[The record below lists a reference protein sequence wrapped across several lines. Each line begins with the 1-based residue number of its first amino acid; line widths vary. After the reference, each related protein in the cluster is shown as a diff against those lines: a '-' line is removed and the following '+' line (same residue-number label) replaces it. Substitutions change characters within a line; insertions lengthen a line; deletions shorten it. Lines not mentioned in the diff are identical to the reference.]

1 MNVDQLSGKMKTEK
15 IEIEPAIATSE
26 DSQLL
31 QVMLLLEGGH
41 QCEIALLPDAPLL
54 RELFQG
60 LTTAPESAESKLF
73 QIPIEG
79 GNAALYFPGESLVA
93 IATDPPVAIESLDL
107 EREEAEP
114 DNPVQQLEWQL
125 NIYRKLDKLSPN
137 YGKIA
142 RIPHVSGAEF
152 LERYYIGNKPVIFTD
167 LMEKWPALY
176 QWTPEYLKENYGHVT
191 VGAQFNRNSN
201 PAYEKQRRKHQK
213 MLPLGEFVDIIR
225 QGGETNDYYMGS
237 YNGNLCRKPLQ
248 GLFNDIQLFPEYLTA
263 TPEPNRTVLW
273 FGPAGAITP
282 LHFDALNS
290 FLCQVYGRKQVR
302 LISPNHKHLLGNYGK
317 YFSDIDLDHLDYERY
332 PQLKEVD
339 IIEVVLEAGEV
350 LFLPVGW
357 WHQVKSLDVSISI
370 SFMNFLVHNDFE
382 E

>member
-1 MNVDQLSGKMKTEK
+1 MIAEK
-15 IEIEPAIATSE
+15 IGFDSAIATSD
-26 DSQLL
+26 DSKLL
-31 QVMLLLEGGH
+31 QVMLLLEGGQ
-41 QCEIALLPDAPLL
+41 QCEIALMPDAPLL
-54 RELFQG
+54 RELFQA

-73 QIPIEG
+73 QIPIEE

-93 IATDPPVAIESLDL
+93 IATDPPIAIESLDL
-107 EREEAEP
+107 ERKEAEP
-114 DNPVQQLEWQL
+114 DNPVQQLAWQL
-125 NIYRKLDKLSPN
+125 NIYRKLEKLSPN
-137 YGKIA
+137 YGKIE
-142 RIPHVSGAEF
+142 RIPHVSGSEF

-167 LMEKWPALY
+167 LMQNWPALSL
-176 QWTPEYLKENYGHVT
+176 WTPEYFKEKYGQVT

-201 PAYEKQRRKHQK
+201 SDYEKQREKHQK
-213 MLPLGEFVDIIR
+213 MLLLGEFVDIIR

-263 TPEPNRTVLW
+263 TFDPNRTVLW

-317 YFSDIDLDHLDYERY
+317 YFSEIDLDHLDYDRY
-332 PQLKEVD
+332 PQLKDID
-339 IIEVVLEAGEV
+339 IIEIVLEPGQV